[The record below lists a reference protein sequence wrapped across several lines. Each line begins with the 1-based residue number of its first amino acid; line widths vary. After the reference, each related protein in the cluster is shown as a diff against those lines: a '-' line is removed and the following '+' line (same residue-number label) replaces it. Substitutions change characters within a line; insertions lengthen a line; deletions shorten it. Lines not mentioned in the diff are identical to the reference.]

1 MQLSYQASLP
11 STIPESSKAVVLI
24 HIVERQDETN
34 KLENFRDKFAK
45 DRWYVAP
52 RANIVM
58 LPKKSCDEYSSV
70 RFFNTGDSSLAK
82 DLMKKVNE
90 ILESLN
96 KGKNNHE
103 YFQVEKINN
112 EEGVQDLSKW
122 KYTDSVPAKTLEL
135 WLKVND
141 EQCENQ
147 GK

>member
-1 MQLSYQASLP
+1 
-11 STIPESSKAVVLI
+11 
-24 HIVERQDETN
+24 
-34 KLENFRDKFAK
+34 
-45 DRWYVAP
+45 
-52 RANIVM
+52 
-58 LPKKSCDEYSSV
+58 
-70 RFFNTGDSSLAK
+70 
-82 DLMKKVNE
+82 MKKVNE